1 LEQLEEDK
9 RRKAAEWYKQQL
21 ESGGG
26 AANPNLMPIGYNG
39 AAAGVGG
46 SSGGFAVP
54 APKKKEASSAGWRDR
69 LAAKY

>member
-1 LEQLEEDK
+1 MTLEQLEEDK

-39 AAAGVGG
+39 ATAGIG
-46 SSGGFAVP
+46 STGGFAVP
-54 APKKKEASSAGWRDR
+54 APKKKEAGWRDR

>member
-1 LEQLEEDK
+1 M
-9 RRKAAEWYKQQL
+9 